1 MARMTEKLMK
11 PTVYE
16 LKKKSERERLR
27 MYRKRQKLGL
37 INTKQTSTSAEVS
50 LQEEGKESSS
60 FSNKQSKYRSL
71 LKAEKAL
78 LSSPNKRTEVVG
90 ALAKKYKLRI
100 NLIPQK
106 PGPKAQVLK
115 DKEIDWLTEF
125 LDHGD
130 ISYITPGCEDHVCTG
145 IFDGVKRYVQKRYLR
160 WNLRYLFDILNGHNT
175 SESNKRSFQQEFQFE
190 ISFSRFYEFL
200 RSRKQYIFNKK
211 YHERHAYVRYA
222 RT

>member
-1 MARMTEKLMK
+1 MK

-16 LKKKSERERLR
+16 LKKKAERERLR

-50 LQEEGKESSS
+50 LQEEGRESSS

-90 ALAKKYKLRI
+90 ALATKYKLRI

-115 DKEIDWLTEF
+115 DKKIDWLTVFRPWWHQLHYPWLRRSCLHWNFWWRETVCSKK
-125 LDHGD
+125 
-130 ISYITPGCEDHVCTG
+130 ISTMEPALSIWYFKWAQHVG
-145 IFDGVKRYVQKRYLR
+145 K
-160 WNLRYLFDILNGHNT
+160 
-175 SESNKRSFQQEFQFE
+175 
-190 ISFSRFYEFL
+190 
-200 RSRKQYIFNKK
+200 
-211 YHERHAYVRYA
+211 
-222 RT
+222 

>member
-1 MARMTEKLMK
+1 MK

-16 LKKKSERERLR
+16 LKKKAERERLR

-50 LQEEGKESSS
+50 LQEEGRESSS

-71 LKAEKAL
+71 PKAQKAL
-78 LSSPNKRTEVVG
+78 LSGPNKRTEVVG

-115 DKEIDWLTEF
+115 DKEID
-125 LDHGD
+125 
-130 ISYITPGCEDHVCTG
+130 
-145 IFDGVKRYVQKRYLR
+145 
-160 WNLRYLFDILNGHNT
+160 
-175 SESNKRSFQQEFQFE
+175 
-190 ISFSRFYEFL
+190 
-200 RSRKQYIFNKK
+200 
-211 YHERHAYVRYA
+211 
-222 RT
+222 